1 MKAVLVIDIQK
12 SYITK
17 YETDIVQ
24 RINERIMECQKAQYD
39 IVYIKLSLIHI

>member
-1 MKAVLVIDIQK
+1 MRALLVIDIQK

-24 RINERIMECQKAQYD
+24 RINDRIMESQKA
-39 IVYIKLSLIHI
+39 

>member
-1 MKAVLVIDIQK
+1 MRALLVIDIQK

-24 RINERIMECQKAQYD
+24 RINERNFAKNRRMPFHLK
-39 IVYIKLSLIHI
+39 K